1 MHFDGGNTDK
11 LYKEYVKRRDGI
23 VFTGKQTSRIH
34 RKLSHIVSCYQN
46 HIPPDE
52 PAYSSILY
60 ESLII
65 LLFARE
71 DAEPNEED
79 SIVEQAK
86 RYIQRNISDNL
97 TIQSVSQSMGLSSS
111 YFSRLF
117 KRETGYSHV
126 PVPANEFLLLQA

>member
-1 MHFDGGNTDK
+1 MGSSLQGNRHPEST
-11 LYKEYVKRRDGI
+11 VNSP
-23 VFTGKQTSRIH
+23 TSFPAIRIT
-34 RKLSHIVSCYQN
+34 S
-46 HIPPDE
+46 PPDE

-111 YFSRLF
+111 YFSWLF